1 MAEKPRSALGKGL
14 ASLLP
19 GGVKPEAVFPIQS
32 DEDIKKEKKEISTDQ
47 IDNKDKIPGVTFALV
62 DQIVPNPNQPRR
74 DFKEEELKELS
85 DSIIENG
92 IIQPLVVR
100 KAQKGYELI
109 AGERRLRA
117 SKLAGIKQVPVVVR
131 QSTDKESLELAL
143 IENIQRSDLNCVD
156 TALAYFQLMEDFS
169 LTQELVAKRVGKDRT
184 SVANHLRLLRLSDSI
199 LRDLKKGLLTFGH
212 GKALASLERPEDR
225 VRAHKEIID
234 RSLSVRETEALV
246 SELKDQNNNNEKESG
261 QPSQSTHDDPITTR
275 FRTLASDLTQ
285 IWGSRVKIKGT
296 DKKGKI
302 IFHYSDREE
311 LDRILAKLQNES

>member
-1 MAEKPRSALGKGL
+1 MADKSRSALGKGL

-19 GGVKPEAVFPIQS
+19 GGIKPEAVFPIQS
-32 DEDIKKEKKEISTDQ
+32 DEDLNKAKEQRQE
-47 IDNKDKIPGVTFALV
+47 DNKDKIPGVTFALV
-62 DQIVPNPNQPRR
+62 DHIVPNPHQPRR
-74 DFKEEELKELS
+74 EFDEEKLKELS
-85 DSIIENG
+85 ASIKVNG

-100 KAQKGYELI
+100 KVPKGYELI

-117 SKLAGIKQVPVVVR
+117 SKLAGLIQVPVVVR

-156 TALAYFQLMEDFS
+156 TALAYFQLIEDFS
-169 LTQELVAKRVGKDRT
+169 LTQELVAERVGKDRS
-184 SVANHLRLLRLSDSI
+184 SVANHLRLLRLSDAI

-225 VRAHKEIID
+225 ICAHKEILDKHLSVRDTEAFVAELKNRALTQAQSTQTKDETAEQDPITNRF
-234 RSLSVRETEALV
+234 RSLSENL
-246 SELKDQNNNNEKESG
+246 
-261 QPSQSTHDDPITTR
+261 TR
-275 FRTLASDLTQ
+275 Q
-285 IWGSRVKIKGT
+285 WGARVKIKGS

-302 IFHYSDREE
+302 MFHYSTREE